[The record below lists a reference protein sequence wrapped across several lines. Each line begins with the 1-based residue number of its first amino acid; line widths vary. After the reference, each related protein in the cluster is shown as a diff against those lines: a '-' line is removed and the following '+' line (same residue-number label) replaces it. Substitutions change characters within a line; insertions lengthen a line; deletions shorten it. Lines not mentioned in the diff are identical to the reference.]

1 MSHRW
6 TIDYEE
12 DYRFIAAVYDA
23 LYPADP
29 LFGLDDILALLAERP
44 DIAAIN
50 RRYAG
55 VNWYRH
61 HLDELKTVSGRRVP
75 LLRRPARL
83 PL

>member
-23 LYPADP
+23 LYPTDR
-29 LFGLDDILALLAERP
+29 LFSLDDILDFLALHP
-44 DIAAIN
+44 DVAAIN
-50 RRYAG
+50 SQYAG

-61 HLDELKTVSGRRVP
+61 HLDELKTVSSGQTRQ
-75 LLRRPARL
+75 L
-83 PL
+83 